1 LHSQQDAGER
11 IVTSLRVPL
20 TEEAFM
26 VSIPK
31 VVGVLSCGV
40 LLCLGLF
47 QATHA
52 AEEGGASRLEQAKV
66 IKGDVVNIDY
76 ADYIVKDKD
85 GKEVRVHTDRKTQ
98 LMGQIKKGDRVEVKL
113 DDHDN
118 ALLIRSLP

>member
-1 LHSQQDAGER
+1 VHSQQDAGER
-11 IVTSLRVPL
+11 IVTSIRVPL

-47 QATHA
+47 QAAHA

-66 IKGDVVNIDY
+66 IKGDLVNIDY

-98 LMGQIKKGDRVEVKL
+98 IMGQIKKGDRVEVKL